1 MPNKQLMDLRW
12 GRIWRDVDAAVR
24 VTNPRQSP
32 WLSGSFGR
40 RIFGFG
46 QEDETDVGFAIVE
59 AASGYH
65 VDAGAL
71 AGVTT
76 GAEIAVYGSAPAA
89 FPALGSPEDLA
100 ARTGSIRVT
109 QATPAD
115 SEAVA
120 VEPFVLPEAPRG
132 RLVRAGQAARLRVAL
147 APEDVALAGA
157 LASSDLIALVGEAE
171 AELTLARRADGG
183 WALTDDVHG
192 TGETDNEP
200 ALSVIPAARLDVA
213 RAAVEHYHAY
223 VTPLRMA
230 HACSD
235 LPGLLRLW
243 LLDCGDATISP
254 AVAQDPDLPQ
264 VEEGTLAPYELTV
277 GRRICF
283 VVDNAA
289 EVPLTVAL
297 IDCAA
302 SGRVLLLG
310 EKRLPKSS
318 KHVFWFQDTLGQP
331 FAPALPEG
339 LSVGIDR
346 IVAIATTRTDVSL
359 RYLERRQSFADVIAP
374 VRSRGIDSRS
384 AGRAVETPV
393 ESWTSAVTAIRI
405 AN

>member
-1 MPNKQLMDLRW
+1 
-12 GRIWRDVDAAVR
+12 
-24 VTNPRQSP
+24 
-32 WLSGSFGR
+32 
-40 RIFGFG
+40 
-46 QEDETDVGFAIVE
+46 
-59 AASGYH
+59 
-65 VDAGAL
+65 
-71 AGVTT
+71 
-76 GAEIAVYGSAPAA
+76 
-89 FPALGSPEDLA
+89 
-100 ARTGSIRVT
+100 
-109 QATPAD
+109 
-115 SEAVA
+115 
-120 VEPFVLPEAPRG
+120 
-132 RLVRAGQAARLRVAL
+132 LRVAL
-147 APEDVALAGA
+147 APEDVALAVA

-264 VEEGTLAPYELTV
+264 VEAGTLAPYELTV

-359 RYLERRQSFADVIAP
+359 RYLERRQSFADVMAP

-384 AGRAVETPV
+384 ATTVRAAGARRIVTSRVSPDGSTQSPTSMPANAGRSACATWPTVTPSEPARPRSICTSSSGFCPLVERSTSTAPGTCR
-393 ESWTSAVTAIRI
+393 TSAATCCARRVSSPACCPLI
-405 AN
+405 